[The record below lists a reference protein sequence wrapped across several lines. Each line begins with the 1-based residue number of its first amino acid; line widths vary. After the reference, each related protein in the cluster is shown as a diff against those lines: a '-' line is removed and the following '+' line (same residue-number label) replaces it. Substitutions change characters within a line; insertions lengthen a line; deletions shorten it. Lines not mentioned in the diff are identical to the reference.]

1 MDTTWQRRQELS
13 LHPATA
19 TAAETEDWHGRS
31 MQSDKGYSAQVR
43 TKYKR
48 AGRAIYIYTYL
59 QTYLQ
64 LLSVK
69 RYNRYIERVRVMFG
83 L

>member
-43 TKYKR
+43 TKYKEGR
-48 AGRAIYIYTYL
+48 QSYLYLHLPAGIIGK
-59 QTYLQ
+59 Q
-64 LLSVK
+64 
-69 RYNRYIERVRVMFG
+69 E
-83 L
+83 

>member
-1 MDTTWQRRQELS
+1 MDTTWQQRQELS

-43 TKYKR
+43 AKYK
-48 AGRAIYIYTYL
+48 GQEELFIFTL
-59 QTYLQ
+59 TD
-64 LLSVK
+64 LLATIIGK
-69 RYNRYIERVRVMFG
+69 
-83 L
+83 